1 MSKKKDESQ
10 ADEDVFRDDYEADSS
25 PVGPSNSDVDAW
37 AERERRRREAWLAG
51 PSEDEK
57 RDWARRK
64 RRRSSSGHGGE
75 STLGPSEDE
84 VEAWAERER
93 RRREAWLAGPSEDEK
108 RDWARR
114 RRPASAPPRSYYDD
128 EPRYGSSS
136 DCGPSSYDPTRD
148 PVVRRLQRDTDLA
161 TKGILNYCFNA
172 PYIFMSQL
180 IRAGRSLE
188 EDPYFR
194 SMPGRVSLYDD

>member
-1 MSKKKDESQ
+1 MSKNNDESR
-10 ADEDVFRDDYEADSS
+10 ADDDVFRTEYEDDSS
-25 PVGPSNSDVDAW
+25 TVGPSGSDVDAW

-57 RDWARRK
+57 IEWARRH
-64 RRRSSSGHGGE
+64 RRSRGPGSS
-75 STLGPSEDE
+75 S
-84 VEAWAERER
+84 
-93 RRREAWLAGPSEDEK
+93 
-108 RDWARR
+108 
-114 RRPASAPPRSYYDD
+114 YDD
-128 EPRYGSSS
+128 EPYRGSSS
-136 DCGPSSYDPTRD
+136 GCGPSFYDPTRD

-194 SMPGRVSLYDD
+194 SMPGRVPFYDD